1 MWINFIPDR
10 YDLIVEV
17 CNFLDWWHHI
27 MKALHVSTE
36 RGHEKVLQQAAS
48 KHEKVLRAEEYFSH
62 VDFAIEELM
71 SE

>member
-1 MWINFIPDR
+1 
-10 YDLIVEV
+10 
-17 CNFLDWWHHI
+17 

-36 RGHEKVLQQAAS
+36 IGHEKVSQQAAS